1 MAVKVTEHLSLDIVP
16 ISSKKYNIIAIR
28 GKRQDIIFSSD
39 KQITSFTKNNSGRK
53 VLSYLD
59 KKIRHDDILDL
70 MRKDESSLGLS
81 SDEYKSEYIE
91 RVLSELEILRS
102 DVTGNYRQ
110 TKTQANDEQL
120 EIDEIKQLIQM
131 GRKYPPLYQQFSKR
145 CIELGFT
152 PLEFVTKICD
162 GLGVGL
168 TIEVLRAFFGF
179 LQTYL
184 GYKGTNVIA
193 VGSQASGKALAL
205 DTKLITPKGYTTIS
219 DVQIGDELF
228 DEKGNVCQVI
238 AKSPIWE
245 DTDCYRITFDN
256 NDTIVASGNHI
267 WNVTD
272 LKARSNKQ
280 KPFEIKTSEMFER
293 GVWNDNGGSRT
304 WEFKIDNACPL
315 KLEDKEL
322 PIDPYILGCWLGD
335 GDSANACICNE
346 DEEVI
351 DYFKKKYELTDL
363 NKNDKN
369 IHFYVK
375 GDFHKKLRENNLL
388 NNKHIPLIYL
398 RGSYVQR
405 LRLLQG
411 LMDTDGTISKSG
423 KCTITQKN
431 YELTLNIRELL
442 LSLGI
447 KCNITETQKYA
458 TNTESKTKRTYYNIH
473 FTTAIQVFSIKRKR
487 KRLHIDVQ
495 PNVRKRIITNIE
507 KIAPVPTQCIQV
519 NSESSMFLCGDYIPT
534 HNSHIIETALK
545 FIPQERVHYG
555 AKSVAYFFR
564 KYNHQDLTGH
574 IFYIGDLGGSN
585 SDQNTIDM
593 RDLLKQLSTDGYIER
608 GVVDN
613 SNENVTEEQW
623 VKGYP
628 CLAYTTAHEDIINE
642 QEKSRSIIITP
653 PFVDPMDLVTFK
665 SIMNN
670 QGSYASEIRQVELDT
685 ESVQGLVHF
694 LANEKTDVD
703 MFDLYMYDIV
713 EYIGTID
720 DFNRK
725 VDEFNSILKLS
736 CTLNKGKCV
745 YHEEYGKK
753 HPLLLA
759 SKQDVRT
766 ALTIFDNNNNLLP
779 NEVKLINGI
788 FKEFD
793 VYNVGNSKST
803 ANYEETV
810 KFNVGTLEGS
820 KDVDWLSENTD
831 EHQYFFTTRYL
842 KSEYGSRRW
851 YSTNR
856 NDIEQKIRKLYDN
869 NYLICIGEDNKAPVY
884 AINGHLYDGSKV
896 NRIEPNFSR
905 DNLEKGK
912 DLLLKNYRG
921 IEDELQDFIDEN
933 RKITKKSELFFETLM
948 KSKPI
953 YNLGWL
959 Q

>member
-1 MAVKVTEHLSLDIVP
+1 MAVKVTEHLSMDIVP
-16 ISSKKYNIIAIR
+16 TSAKKYNILTIR
-28 GKRQDIIFSSD
+28 GKRKDILFSSD
-39 KQITSFTKNNSGRK
+39 KQITNFTKQNSGKK
-53 VLSYLD
+53 VIQYLE
-59 KKIRHDDILDL
+59 KKIRHDDILEL
-70 MRKDESSLGLS
+70 MRQDDSSLGMS
-81 SDEYKSEYIE
+81 ADEYKVEYIE
-91 RVLSELEILRS
+91 RILSDLETLRS
-102 DVTGNYRQ
+102 NVCGNFQ
-110 TKTQANDEQL
+110 EAKQIANDEQL

-145 CIELGFT
+145 CSELGFT
-152 PLEFVTKICD
+152 PLEFITKITD
-162 GLGVGL
+162 GLGIGL
-168 TIEVLRAFFGF
+168 GIEVLRAFFGF
-179 LQTYL
+179 LQTYM

-193 VGSQASGKALAL
+193 VGSQASGK
-205 DTKLITPKGYTTIS
+205 S
-219 DVQIGDELF
+219 F
-228 DEKGNVCQVI
+228 
-238 AKSPIWE
+238 
-245 DTDCYRITFDN
+245 
-256 NDTIVASGNHI
+256 
-267 WNVTD
+267 
-272 LKARSNKQ
+272 
-280 KPFEIKTSEMFER
+280 
-293 GVWNDNGGSRT
+293 
-304 WEFKIDNACPL
+304 
-315 KLEDKEL
+315 
-322 PIDPYILGCWLGD
+322 
-335 GDSANACICNE
+335 
-346 DEEVI
+346 
-351 DYFKKKYELTDL
+351 
-363 NKNDKN
+363 
-369 IHFYVK
+369 
-375 GDFHKKLRENNLL
+375 
-388 NNKHIPLIYL
+388 
-398 RGSYVQR
+398 
-405 LRLLQG
+405 
-411 LMDTDGTISKSG
+411 
-423 KCTITQKN
+423 
-431 YELTLNIRELL
+431 
-442 LSLGI
+442 
-447 KCNITETQKYA
+447 
-458 TNTESKTKRTYYNIH
+458 
-473 FTTAIQVFSIKRKR
+473 
-487 KRLHIDVQ
+487 
-495 PNVRKRIITNIE
+495 
-507 KIAPVPTQCIQV
+507 
-519 NSESSMFLCGDYIPT
+519 
-534 HNSHIIETALK
+534 IIESALR

-555 AKSVAYFFR
+555 VKSVAYFFR
-564 KYNHQDLTGH
+564 KYNHMDLTGH
-574 IFYIGDLGGSN
+574 IFMIGDLGGEKDN
-585 SDQNTIDM
+585 EETIRM

-613 SNENVTEEQW
+613 SNENVAEEQW

-628 CLAYTTAHEDIINE
+628 CLAYTTANEKIINE

-653 PFVDPMDLVTFK
+653 PFVDPVDIMTFK
-665 SIMNN
+665 AIMEN
-670 QGSYASEIRQVELDT
+670 QGSYADEIEQVNRDV

-694 LANEKTDVD
+694 LASEKTGVD
-703 MFDLYMYDIV
+703 IFNIYLYDIV

-745 YHEEYGKK
+745 YHREYDGEEY
-753 HPLLLA
+753 PLLLA

-766 ALTIFDNNNNLLP
+766 ALTIFDSNNNLLP
-779 NEVKLINGI
+779 NEVRLINGI

>member
-39 KQITSFTKNNSGRK
+39 KQITSFSKANSGRK
-53 VLSYLD
+53 ILVYLE
-59 KKIRHDDILDL
+59 KKIRHDDILEL
-70 MRKDESSLGLS
+70 MRQDESSLGMS

-145 CIELGFT
+145 CSELGFT
-152 PLEFVTKICD
+152 PLEFITKITD
-162 GLGVGL
+162 GLGIGL
-168 TIEVLRAFFGF
+168 GIEVLRAFFGF
-179 LQTYL
+179 LQTYM

-193 VGSQASGKALAL
+193 VGSQASGK
-205 DTKLITPKGYTTIS
+205 S
-219 DVQIGDELF
+219 F
-228 DEKGNVCQVI
+228 
-238 AKSPIWE
+238 
-245 DTDCYRITFDN
+245 
-256 NDTIVASGNHI
+256 
-267 WNVTD
+267 
-272 LKARSNKQ
+272 
-280 KPFEIKTSEMFER
+280 
-293 GVWNDNGGSRT
+293 
-304 WEFKIDNACPL
+304 
-315 KLEDKEL
+315 
-322 PIDPYILGCWLGD
+322 
-335 GDSANACICNE
+335 
-346 DEEVI
+346 
-351 DYFKKKYELTDL
+351 
-363 NKNDKN
+363 
-369 IHFYVK
+369 
-375 GDFHKKLRENNLL
+375 
-388 NNKHIPLIYL
+388 
-398 RGSYVQR
+398 
-405 LRLLQG
+405 
-411 LMDTDGTISKSG
+411 
-423 KCTITQKN
+423 
-431 YELTLNIRELL
+431 
-442 LSLGI
+442 
-447 KCNITETQKYA
+447 
-458 TNTESKTKRTYYNIH
+458 
-473 FTTAIQVFSIKRKR
+473 
-487 KRLHIDVQ
+487 
-495 PNVRKRIITNIE
+495 
-507 KIAPVPTQCIQV
+507 
-519 NSESSMFLCGDYIPT
+519 
-534 HNSHIIETALK
+534 IIESALR

-555 AKSVAYFFR
+555 VKSVAYFFR
-564 KYNHQDLTGH
+564 KYNHMDLTGH
-574 IFYIGDLGGSN
+574 IFMIGDLGGEKDN
-585 SDQNTIDM
+585 EETIRM

-613 SNENVTEEQW
+613 SNENVAEEQW

-628 CLAYTTAHEDIINE
+628 CLAYTTANEKIINE

-653 PFVDPMDLVTFK
+653 PFVDPVDIMTFK
-665 SIMNN
+665 AIMEN
-670 QGSYASEIRQVELDT
+670 QGSYADEIEQVNRDV

-694 LANEKTDVD
+694 LASEKTGVD
-703 MFDLYMYDIV
+703 IFNIYLYDIV

-745 YHEEYGKK
+745 YHREYDGEEY
-753 HPLLLA
+753 PLLLA

-766 ALTIFDNNNNLLP
+766 ALTIFDSNNNLLP
-779 NEVKLINGI
+779 NEVRLINGI

>member
-1 MAVKVTEHLSLDIVP
+1 MAVKVTEHLQMDIVP
-16 ISSKKYNIIAIR
+16 TSAKKYNIITIR
-28 GKRQDIIFSSD
+28 GKRKDILFSSD
-39 KQITSFTKNNSGRK
+39 KQITSFSKQNSGKK
-53 VLSYLD
+53 VIQYLE
-59 KKIRHDDILDL
+59 KKIRHDDILEL
-70 MRKDESSLGLS
+70 MRQDDSSLGMS

-145 CIELGFT
+145 CSELGFT
-152 PLEFVTKICD
+152 PLEFITKITD
-162 GLGVGL
+162 GLGIGL
-168 TIEVLRAFFGF
+168 GIEVLRAFFGF
-179 LQTYL
+179 LQTYM

-193 VGSQASGKALAL
+193 VGSQASGK
-205 DTKLITPKGYTTIS
+205 S
-219 DVQIGDELF
+219 F
-228 DEKGNVCQVI
+228 
-238 AKSPIWE
+238 
-245 DTDCYRITFDN
+245 
-256 NDTIVASGNHI
+256 
-267 WNVTD
+267 
-272 LKARSNKQ
+272 
-280 KPFEIKTSEMFER
+280 
-293 GVWNDNGGSRT
+293 
-304 WEFKIDNACPL
+304 
-315 KLEDKEL
+315 
-322 PIDPYILGCWLGD
+322 
-335 GDSANACICNE
+335 
-346 DEEVI
+346 
-351 DYFKKKYELTDL
+351 
-363 NKNDKN
+363 
-369 IHFYVK
+369 
-375 GDFHKKLRENNLL
+375 
-388 NNKHIPLIYL
+388 
-398 RGSYVQR
+398 
-405 LRLLQG
+405 
-411 LMDTDGTISKSG
+411 
-423 KCTITQKN
+423 
-431 YELTLNIRELL
+431 
-442 LSLGI
+442 
-447 KCNITETQKYA
+447 
-458 TNTESKTKRTYYNIH
+458 
-473 FTTAIQVFSIKRKR
+473 
-487 KRLHIDVQ
+487 
-495 PNVRKRIITNIE
+495 
-507 KIAPVPTQCIQV
+507 
-519 NSESSMFLCGDYIPT
+519 
-534 HNSHIIETALK
+534 IIESALR

-555 AKSVAYFFR
+555 VKSVAYFFR
-564 KYNHQDLTGH
+564 KYNHMDLTGH
-574 IFYIGDLGGSN
+574 IFMIGDLGGEKDN
-585 SDQNTIDM
+585 EETIRM

-628 CLAYTTAHEDIINE
+628 CLAYTTANEKIINE

-653 PFVDPMDLVTFK
+653 PFVDPVDIMTFK
-665 SIMNN
+665 AIMEN
-670 QGSYASEIRQVELDT
+670 QGSYADEIEQVNRDV

-694 LANEKTDVD
+694 LASEKTGVD
-703 MFDLYMYDIV
+703 IFNIYLYDIV

-745 YHEEYGKK
+745 YHREYDGEEY
-753 HPLLLA
+753 PLLLA

-766 ALTIFDNNNNLLP
+766 ALTIFDSNNNLLP
-779 NEVKLINGI
+779 NEVRLINGI

-884 AINGHLYDGSKV
+884 GINGHLYDGSKV

>member
-1 MAVKVTEHLSLDIVP
+1 MAVKVTEHLQMDIVP
-16 ISSKKYNIIAIR
+16 TSAKKYNIITIR
-28 GKRQDIIFSSD
+28 GKRKDILFSSD
-39 KQITSFTKNNSGRK
+39 KQITSFSKQNSGKK
-53 VLSYLD
+53 VIQYLE
-59 KKIRHDDILDL
+59 KKIRHDDILEL
-70 MRKDESSLGLS
+70 MRQDESSLGMS
-81 SDEYKSEYIE
+81 SDEYKVEYIE
-91 RVLSELEILRS
+91 RILSDLETLRS
-102 DVTGNYRQ
+102 NVCGNFQ
-110 TKTQANDEQL
+110 EAKQIANDEQL

-145 CIELGFT
+145 CSELGFT
-152 PLEFVTKICD
+152 PLEFITKITD
-162 GLGVGL
+162 GLGIGL
-168 TIEVLRAFFGF
+168 GIEVLRAFFGF
-179 LQTYL
+179 LQTYM

-193 VGSQASGKALAL
+193 VGSQASGK
-205 DTKLITPKGYTTIS
+205 S
-219 DVQIGDELF
+219 F
-228 DEKGNVCQVI
+228 
-238 AKSPIWE
+238 
-245 DTDCYRITFDN
+245 
-256 NDTIVASGNHI
+256 
-267 WNVTD
+267 
-272 LKARSNKQ
+272 
-280 KPFEIKTSEMFER
+280 
-293 GVWNDNGGSRT
+293 
-304 WEFKIDNACPL
+304 
-315 KLEDKEL
+315 
-322 PIDPYILGCWLGD
+322 
-335 GDSANACICNE
+335 
-346 DEEVI
+346 
-351 DYFKKKYELTDL
+351 
-363 NKNDKN
+363 
-369 IHFYVK
+369 
-375 GDFHKKLRENNLL
+375 
-388 NNKHIPLIYL
+388 
-398 RGSYVQR
+398 
-405 LRLLQG
+405 
-411 LMDTDGTISKSG
+411 
-423 KCTITQKN
+423 
-431 YELTLNIRELL
+431 
-442 LSLGI
+442 
-447 KCNITETQKYA
+447 
-458 TNTESKTKRTYYNIH
+458 
-473 FTTAIQVFSIKRKR
+473 
-487 KRLHIDVQ
+487 
-495 PNVRKRIITNIE
+495 
-507 KIAPVPTQCIQV
+507 
-519 NSESSMFLCGDYIPT
+519 
-534 HNSHIIETALK
+534 IIESALR

-555 AKSVAYFFR
+555 VKSVAYFFR
-564 KYNHQDLTGH
+564 KYNHMDLTGH
-574 IFYIGDLGGSN
+574 IFMIGDLGGEKDN
-585 SDQNTIDM
+585 EETIRM

-628 CLAYTTAHEDIINE
+628 CLAYTTANEKIINE

-653 PFVDPMDLVTFK
+653 PFVDPVDIMTFK
-665 SIMNN
+665 AIMEN
-670 QGSYASEIRQVELDT
+670 QGSYADEIEQVNRDV

-694 LANEKTDVD
+694 LASEKTGVD
-703 MFDLYMYDIV
+703 IFNIYLYDIV

-745 YHEEYGKK
+745 YHREYDGEEY
-753 HPLLLA
+753 PLLLA

-766 ALTIFDNNNNLLP
+766 ALTIFDSNNNLLP
-779 NEVKLINGI
+779 NEVRLINGI

-884 AINGHLYDGSKV
+884 GINGHLYDGSKV

>member
-1 MAVKVTEHLSLDIVP
+1 MAVKVTEHLSMDIVP
-16 ISSKKYNIIAIR
+16 TSAKKYNILTIR
-28 GKRQDIIFSSD
+28 GKRKDILFSSD
-39 KQITSFTKNNSGRK
+39 KQITNFTKQNSGKK
-53 VLSYLD
+53 VIQYLE
-59 KKIRHDDILDL
+59 KKIRHDDILEL
-70 MRKDESSLGLS
+70 MRQDDSSLGMS
-81 SDEYKSEYIE
+81 ADEYKVEYIE
-91 RVLSELEILRS
+91 RILSDLETLRS
-102 DVTGNYRQ
+102 NVCGNFQ
-110 TKTQANDEQL
+110 EAKQIANDEQL

-145 CIELGFT
+145 CSELGFT
-152 PLEFVTKICD
+152 PLEFITKITD
-162 GLGVGL
+162 GLGIGL
-168 TIEVLRAFFGF
+168 GIEVLRAFFGF
-179 LQTYL
+179 LQTYM

-193 VGSQASGKALAL
+193 VGSQASGK
-205 DTKLITPKGYTTIS
+205 S
-219 DVQIGDELF
+219 F
-228 DEKGNVCQVI
+228 
-238 AKSPIWE
+238 
-245 DTDCYRITFDN
+245 
-256 NDTIVASGNHI
+256 
-267 WNVTD
+267 
-272 LKARSNKQ
+272 
-280 KPFEIKTSEMFER
+280 
-293 GVWNDNGGSRT
+293 
-304 WEFKIDNACPL
+304 
-315 KLEDKEL
+315 
-322 PIDPYILGCWLGD
+322 
-335 GDSANACICNE
+335 
-346 DEEVI
+346 
-351 DYFKKKYELTDL
+351 
-363 NKNDKN
+363 
-369 IHFYVK
+369 
-375 GDFHKKLRENNLL
+375 
-388 NNKHIPLIYL
+388 
-398 RGSYVQR
+398 
-405 LRLLQG
+405 
-411 LMDTDGTISKSG
+411 
-423 KCTITQKN
+423 
-431 YELTLNIRELL
+431 
-442 LSLGI
+442 
-447 KCNITETQKYA
+447 
-458 TNTESKTKRTYYNIH
+458 
-473 FTTAIQVFSIKRKR
+473 
-487 KRLHIDVQ
+487 
-495 PNVRKRIITNIE
+495 
-507 KIAPVPTQCIQV
+507 
-519 NSESSMFLCGDYIPT
+519 
-534 HNSHIIETALK
+534 IIESALR

-555 AKSVAYFFR
+555 VKSVAYFFR
-564 KYNHQDLTGH
+564 KYNHMDLTGH
-574 IFYIGDLGGSN
+574 IFMIGDLGGEKDN
-585 SDQNTIDM
+585 EETIRM

-613 SNENVTEEQW
+613 SNENVAEEQW

-628 CLAYTTAHEDIINE
+628 CLAYTTANEKIINE

-653 PFVDPMDLVTFK
+653 PFVDPVDIMTFK
-665 SIMNN
+665 AIMEN
-670 QGSYASEIRQVELDT
+670 QGSYADEIEQVNRDV

-694 LANEKTDVD
+694 LASEKTGVD
-703 MFDLYMYDIV
+703 IFNIYLYDIV

-745 YHEEYGKK
+745 YHREYDGEEY
-753 HPLLLA
+753 PLLLA

-766 ALTIFDNNNNLLP
+766 ALTIFDSNNNLLP
-779 NEVKLINGI
+779 NEVRLINGI

-884 AINGHLYDGSKV
+884 AINGHLYNGSKV

>member
-1 MAVKVTEHLSLDIVP
+1 MAVKVTEHLSMDIVP
-16 ISSKKYNIIAIR
+16 TSAKKYNIVTIR
-28 GKRQDIIFSSD
+28 GKRKDILFSSD
-39 KQITSFTKNNSGRK
+39 KQITNFTKQNSGKK
-53 VLSYLD
+53 VIQYLE
-59 KKIRHDDILDL
+59 KKIRHDDILEL
-70 MRKDESSLGLS
+70 MRQDESSLGMS
-81 SDEYKSEYIE
+81 SDEYKVEYIE
-91 RVLSELEILRS
+91 RILSDLETLRS
-102 DVTGNYRQ
+102 NVCGNFQ
-110 TKTQANDEQL
+110 EAKQIANDEQL

-145 CIELGFT
+145 CSELGFT
-152 PLEFVTKICD
+152 PLEFITKITD
-162 GLGVGL
+162 GLGIGL
-168 TIEVLRAFFGF
+168 GIEVLRAFFGF
-179 LQTYL
+179 LQTYM

-193 VGSQASGKALAL
+193 VGSQASGK
-205 DTKLITPKGYTTIS
+205 S
-219 DVQIGDELF
+219 F
-228 DEKGNVCQVI
+228 
-238 AKSPIWE
+238 
-245 DTDCYRITFDN
+245 
-256 NDTIVASGNHI
+256 
-267 WNVTD
+267 
-272 LKARSNKQ
+272 
-280 KPFEIKTSEMFER
+280 
-293 GVWNDNGGSRT
+293 
-304 WEFKIDNACPL
+304 
-315 KLEDKEL
+315 
-322 PIDPYILGCWLGD
+322 
-335 GDSANACICNE
+335 
-346 DEEVI
+346 
-351 DYFKKKYELTDL
+351 
-363 NKNDKN
+363 
-369 IHFYVK
+369 
-375 GDFHKKLRENNLL
+375 
-388 NNKHIPLIYL
+388 
-398 RGSYVQR
+398 
-405 LRLLQG
+405 
-411 LMDTDGTISKSG
+411 
-423 KCTITQKN
+423 
-431 YELTLNIRELL
+431 
-442 LSLGI
+442 
-447 KCNITETQKYA
+447 
-458 TNTESKTKRTYYNIH
+458 
-473 FTTAIQVFSIKRKR
+473 
-487 KRLHIDVQ
+487 
-495 PNVRKRIITNIE
+495 
-507 KIAPVPTQCIQV
+507 
-519 NSESSMFLCGDYIPT
+519 
-534 HNSHIIETALK
+534 IIESALR

-555 AKSVAYFFR
+555 VKSVAYFFR
-564 KYNHQDLTGH
+564 KYNHMDLTGH
-574 IFYIGDLGGSN
+574 IFMIGDLGGEKDN
-585 SDQNTIDM
+585 EETIRM

-628 CLAYTTAHEDIINE
+628 CLAYTTANEKIINE

-653 PFVDPMDLVTFK
+653 PFVDPVDIMTFK
-665 SIMNN
+665 AIMEN
-670 QGSYASEIRQVELDT
+670 QGSYADEIEQVNRDV

-694 LANEKTDVD
+694 LASEKTGVD
-703 MFDLYMYDIV
+703 IFNIYLYDIV

-745 YHEEYGKK
+745 YHREYDGEEY
-753 HPLLLA
+753 PLLLA

-766 ALTIFDNNNNLLP
+766 ALTIFDSNNNLLP
-779 NEVKLINGI
+779 NEVRLINGI

>member
-1 MAVKVTEHLSLDIVP
+1 MAVKVTEHLSMDIVP
-16 ISSKKYNIIAIR
+16 TSAKKYNILTIR
-28 GKRQDIIFSSD
+28 GKRKDILFSSD
-39 KQITSFTKNNSGRK
+39 KQITSFSKANSGGK
-53 VLSYLD
+53 VLKYLE
-59 KKIRHDDILDL
+59 KKIRHDDVIEL
-70 MRKDESSLGLS
+70 MRNDESALGLS
-81 SDEYKSEYIE
+81 ADEYKAEYIE
-91 RVLSELEILRS
+91 RILSDLETLRS
-102 DVTGNYRQ
+102 NVCGNFQ
-110 TKTQANDEQL
+110 EAKQIANDEQL

-145 CIELGFT
+145 CSELGFT
-152 PLEFVTKICD
+152 PLEFITKITD
-162 GLGVGL
+162 GLGIGL
-168 TIEVLRAFFGF
+168 GIEVLRAFFGF
-179 LQTYL
+179 LQTYM

-193 VGSQASGKALAL
+193 VGSQASGK
-205 DTKLITPKGYTTIS
+205 S
-219 DVQIGDELF
+219 F
-228 DEKGNVCQVI
+228 
-238 AKSPIWE
+238 
-245 DTDCYRITFDN
+245 
-256 NDTIVASGNHI
+256 
-267 WNVTD
+267 
-272 LKARSNKQ
+272 
-280 KPFEIKTSEMFER
+280 
-293 GVWNDNGGSRT
+293 
-304 WEFKIDNACPL
+304 
-315 KLEDKEL
+315 
-322 PIDPYILGCWLGD
+322 
-335 GDSANACICNE
+335 
-346 DEEVI
+346 
-351 DYFKKKYELTDL
+351 
-363 NKNDKN
+363 
-369 IHFYVK
+369 
-375 GDFHKKLRENNLL
+375 
-388 NNKHIPLIYL
+388 
-398 RGSYVQR
+398 
-405 LRLLQG
+405 
-411 LMDTDGTISKSG
+411 
-423 KCTITQKN
+423 
-431 YELTLNIRELL
+431 
-442 LSLGI
+442 
-447 KCNITETQKYA
+447 
-458 TNTESKTKRTYYNIH
+458 
-473 FTTAIQVFSIKRKR
+473 
-487 KRLHIDVQ
+487 
-495 PNVRKRIITNIE
+495 
-507 KIAPVPTQCIQV
+507 
-519 NSESSMFLCGDYIPT
+519 
-534 HNSHIIETALK
+534 IIESALR

-555 AKSVAYFFR
+555 VKSVAYFFR
-564 KYNHQDLTGH
+564 KYNHMDLTGH
-574 IFYIGDLGGSN
+574 IFMIGDLGGEKDN
-585 SDQNTIDM
+585 EETIRM

-613 SNENVTEEQW
+613 SNENVAEEQW

-628 CLAYTTAHEDIINE
+628 CLAYTTANEKIINE

-653 PFVDPMDLVTFK
+653 PFVDPVDIMTFK
-665 SIMNN
+665 AIMEN
-670 QGSYASEIRQVELDT
+670 QGSYADEIEQVNRDV

-694 LANEKTDVD
+694 LASEKTGVD
-703 MFDLYMYDIV
+703 IFNIYLYDIV

-745 YHEEYGKK
+745 YHREYDGEEY
-753 HPLLLA
+753 PLLLA

-766 ALTIFDNNNNLLP
+766 ALTIFDSNNNLLP
-779 NEVKLINGI
+779 NEVRLINGI

>member
-1 MAVKVTEHLSLDIVP
+1 MAVKVTEHLQMDIVP
-16 ISSKKYNIIAIR
+16 TSAKKYNIITIR
-28 GKRQDIIFSSD
+28 GKRKDILFSSD
-39 KQITSFTKNNSGRK
+39 KQITSFSKQNSGKK
-53 VLSYLD
+53 VIQYLE
-59 KKIRHDDILDL
+59 KKIRHDDILEL
-70 MRKDESSLGLS
+70 MRQDESSLGMS

-145 CIELGFT
+145 CSELGFT
-152 PLEFVTKICD
+152 PLEFITKITD
-162 GLGVGL
+162 GLGIGL
-168 TIEVLRAFFGF
+168 GIEVLRAFFGF
-179 LQTYL
+179 LQTYM

-193 VGSQASGKALAL
+193 VGSQASGK
-205 DTKLITPKGYTTIS
+205 S
-219 DVQIGDELF
+219 F
-228 DEKGNVCQVI
+228 
-238 AKSPIWE
+238 
-245 DTDCYRITFDN
+245 
-256 NDTIVASGNHI
+256 
-267 WNVTD
+267 
-272 LKARSNKQ
+272 
-280 KPFEIKTSEMFER
+280 
-293 GVWNDNGGSRT
+293 
-304 WEFKIDNACPL
+304 
-315 KLEDKEL
+315 
-322 PIDPYILGCWLGD
+322 
-335 GDSANACICNE
+335 
-346 DEEVI
+346 
-351 DYFKKKYELTDL
+351 
-363 NKNDKN
+363 
-369 IHFYVK
+369 
-375 GDFHKKLRENNLL
+375 
-388 NNKHIPLIYL
+388 
-398 RGSYVQR
+398 
-405 LRLLQG
+405 
-411 LMDTDGTISKSG
+411 
-423 KCTITQKN
+423 
-431 YELTLNIRELL
+431 
-442 LSLGI
+442 
-447 KCNITETQKYA
+447 
-458 TNTESKTKRTYYNIH
+458 
-473 FTTAIQVFSIKRKR
+473 
-487 KRLHIDVQ
+487 
-495 PNVRKRIITNIE
+495 
-507 KIAPVPTQCIQV
+507 
-519 NSESSMFLCGDYIPT
+519 
-534 HNSHIIETALK
+534 IIESALR

-555 AKSVAYFFR
+555 VKSVAYFFR
-564 KYNHQDLTGH
+564 KYNHMDLTGH
-574 IFYIGDLGGSN
+574 IFMIGDLGGEKDN
-585 SDQNTIDM
+585 EETIRM

-628 CLAYTTAHEDIINE
+628 CLAYTTANEKIINE

-653 PFVDPMDLVTFK
+653 PFVDPVDIMTFK
-665 SIMNN
+665 AIMEN
-670 QGSYASEIRQVELDT
+670 QGSYADEIEQVNRDV

-694 LANEKTDVD
+694 LASEKTGVD
-703 MFDLYMYDIV
+703 IFNIYLYDIV

-745 YHEEYGKK
+745 YHREYDGEEY
-753 HPLLLA
+753 PLLLA

-766 ALTIFDNNNNLLP
+766 ALTIFDSNNNLLP
-779 NEVKLINGI
+779 NEVRLINGI

-884 AINGHLYDGSKV
+884 GINGHLYDGSKV

>member
-1 MAVKVTEHLSLDIVP
+1 MAIEVTKNLSLDIIP
-16 ISSKKYNIIAIR
+16 TSAKKYNIIAIR

-39 KQITSFTKNNSGRK
+39 KQVTSFSKANSGRK
-53 VLSYLD
+53 ILVYLE
-59 KKIRHDDILDL
+59 KKIRHDDILEL
-70 MRKDESSLGLS
+70 MRQDDSSLGMS
-81 SDEYKSEYIE
+81 ADEYKVEYIE
-91 RVLSELEILRS
+91 RILSDLEILRS

-145 CIELGFT
+145 CSELGFT
-152 PLEFVTKICD
+152 PLEFITKITD
-162 GLGVGL
+162 GLGIGL
-168 TIEVLRAFFGF
+168 GIEVLRAFFGF
-179 LQTYL
+179 LQTYM

-193 VGSQASGKALAL
+193 VGSQASGK
-205 DTKLITPKGYTTIS
+205 S
-219 DVQIGDELF
+219 F
-228 DEKGNVCQVI
+228 
-238 AKSPIWE
+238 
-245 DTDCYRITFDN
+245 
-256 NDTIVASGNHI
+256 
-267 WNVTD
+267 
-272 LKARSNKQ
+272 
-280 KPFEIKTSEMFER
+280 
-293 GVWNDNGGSRT
+293 
-304 WEFKIDNACPL
+304 
-315 KLEDKEL
+315 
-322 PIDPYILGCWLGD
+322 
-335 GDSANACICNE
+335 
-346 DEEVI
+346 
-351 DYFKKKYELTDL
+351 
-363 NKNDKN
+363 
-369 IHFYVK
+369 
-375 GDFHKKLRENNLL
+375 
-388 NNKHIPLIYL
+388 
-398 RGSYVQR
+398 
-405 LRLLQG
+405 
-411 LMDTDGTISKSG
+411 
-423 KCTITQKN
+423 
-431 YELTLNIRELL
+431 
-442 LSLGI
+442 
-447 KCNITETQKYA
+447 
-458 TNTESKTKRTYYNIH
+458 
-473 FTTAIQVFSIKRKR
+473 
-487 KRLHIDVQ
+487 
-495 PNVRKRIITNIE
+495 
-507 KIAPVPTQCIQV
+507 
-519 NSESSMFLCGDYIPT
+519 
-534 HNSHIIETALK
+534 IIESALR

-555 AKSVAYFFR
+555 VKSVAYFFR
-564 KYNHQDLTGH
+564 KYNHMDLTGH
-574 IFYIGDLGGSN
+574 IFMIGDLGGEKDN
-585 SDQNTIDM
+585 EETIRM

-628 CLAYTTAHEDIINE
+628 CLAYTTANEKIINE

-653 PFVDPMDLVTFK
+653 PFVDPVDIMTFK
-665 SIMNN
+665 AIMEN
-670 QGSYASEIRQVELDT
+670 QGSYADEIEQVNRDV

-694 LANEKTDVD
+694 LASEKTGVD
-703 MFDLYMYDIV
+703 IFNIYLYDIV

-745 YHEEYGKK
+745 YHREYDGEEY
-753 HPLLLA
+753 PLLLA

-766 ALTIFDNNNNLLP
+766 ALTIFDSNNNLLP
-779 NEVKLINGI
+779 NEVRLINGI

-948 KSKPI
+948 KSEPI

>member
-1 MAVKVTEHLSLDIVP
+1 MVVEVTKNLSLDIIP
-16 ISSKKYNIIAIR
+16 ISEKKYNIIAIR
-28 GKRQDIIFSSD
+28 GKRQDILFSSD

-145 CIELGFT
+145 CSELGFT
-152 PLEFVTKICD
+152 PLEFITKITD
-162 GLGVGL
+162 GLGIGL
-168 TIEVLRAFFGF
+168 GIEVLRAFFGF
-179 LQTYL
+179 LQTYM

-193 VGSQASGKALAL
+193 VGSQASGK
-205 DTKLITPKGYTTIS
+205 S
-219 DVQIGDELF
+219 F
-228 DEKGNVCQVI
+228 
-238 AKSPIWE
+238 
-245 DTDCYRITFDN
+245 
-256 NDTIVASGNHI
+256 
-267 WNVTD
+267 
-272 LKARSNKQ
+272 
-280 KPFEIKTSEMFER
+280 
-293 GVWNDNGGSRT
+293 
-304 WEFKIDNACPL
+304 
-315 KLEDKEL
+315 
-322 PIDPYILGCWLGD
+322 
-335 GDSANACICNE
+335 
-346 DEEVI
+346 
-351 DYFKKKYELTDL
+351 
-363 NKNDKN
+363 
-369 IHFYVK
+369 
-375 GDFHKKLRENNLL
+375 
-388 NNKHIPLIYL
+388 
-398 RGSYVQR
+398 
-405 LRLLQG
+405 
-411 LMDTDGTISKSG
+411 
-423 KCTITQKN
+423 
-431 YELTLNIRELL
+431 
-442 LSLGI
+442 
-447 KCNITETQKYA
+447 
-458 TNTESKTKRTYYNIH
+458 
-473 FTTAIQVFSIKRKR
+473 
-487 KRLHIDVQ
+487 
-495 PNVRKRIITNIE
+495 
-507 KIAPVPTQCIQV
+507 
-519 NSESSMFLCGDYIPT
+519 
-534 HNSHIIETALK
+534 IIESALR

-555 AKSVAYFFR
+555 VKSVAYFFR
-564 KYNHQDLTGH
+564 KYNHMDLTGH
-574 IFYIGDLGGSN
+574 IFMIGDLGGEKDN
-585 SDQNTIDM
+585 EETIRM

-613 SNENVTEEQW
+613 SNENVAEEQW

-628 CLAYTTAHEDIINE
+628 CLAYTTANEKIINE

-653 PFVDPMDLVTFK
+653 PFVDPVDIMTFK
-665 SIMNN
+665 AIMEN
-670 QGSYASEIRQVELDT
+670 QGSYADEIEQVNRDV

-694 LANEKTDVD
+694 LASEKTGVD
-703 MFDLYMYDIV
+703 IFNIYLYDIV

-745 YHEEYGKK
+745 YHREYDGEEY
-753 HPLLLA
+753 PLLLA

-766 ALTIFDNNNNLLP
+766 ALTIFDSNNNLLP
-779 NEVKLINGI
+779 NEVRLINGI

>member
-1 MAVKVTEHLSLDIVP
+1 MAVKVTEHLSMDIVP
-16 ISSKKYNIIAIR
+16 TSAKKYNIVTIR
-28 GKRQDIIFSSD
+28 GKRKDILFSSD
-39 KQITSFTKNNSGRK
+39 KQITNFTKQNSGKK
-53 VLSYLD
+53 VIQYLE
-59 KKIRHDDILDL
+59 KKIRHDDILEL
-70 MRKDESSLGLS
+70 MRQDESSLGMS
-81 SDEYKSEYIE
+81 SDEYKVEYIE
-91 RVLSELEILRS
+91 RILSDLETLRS
-102 DVTGNYRQ
+102 NVCGNFQ
-110 TKTQANDEQL
+110 EAKQIANDEQL

-145 CIELGFT
+145 CSELGFT
-152 PLEFVTKICD
+152 PLEFITKITD
-162 GLGVGL
+162 GLGIGL
-168 TIEVLRAFFGF
+168 GIEVLRAFFGF
-179 LQTYL
+179 LQTYM

-193 VGSQASGKALAL
+193 VGSQASGK
-205 DTKLITPKGYTTIS
+205 S
-219 DVQIGDELF
+219 F
-228 DEKGNVCQVI
+228 
-238 AKSPIWE
+238 
-245 DTDCYRITFDN
+245 
-256 NDTIVASGNHI
+256 
-267 WNVTD
+267 
-272 LKARSNKQ
+272 
-280 KPFEIKTSEMFER
+280 
-293 GVWNDNGGSRT
+293 
-304 WEFKIDNACPL
+304 
-315 KLEDKEL
+315 
-322 PIDPYILGCWLGD
+322 
-335 GDSANACICNE
+335 
-346 DEEVI
+346 
-351 DYFKKKYELTDL
+351 
-363 NKNDKN
+363 
-369 IHFYVK
+369 
-375 GDFHKKLRENNLL
+375 
-388 NNKHIPLIYL
+388 
-398 RGSYVQR
+398 
-405 LRLLQG
+405 
-411 LMDTDGTISKSG
+411 
-423 KCTITQKN
+423 
-431 YELTLNIRELL
+431 
-442 LSLGI
+442 
-447 KCNITETQKYA
+447 
-458 TNTESKTKRTYYNIH
+458 
-473 FTTAIQVFSIKRKR
+473 
-487 KRLHIDVQ
+487 
-495 PNVRKRIITNIE
+495 
-507 KIAPVPTQCIQV
+507 
-519 NSESSMFLCGDYIPT
+519 
-534 HNSHIIETALK
+534 IIESALR

-555 AKSVAYFFR
+555 VKSVAYFFR
-564 KYNHQDLTGH
+564 KYNHMDLTGH
-574 IFYIGDLGGSN
+574 IFMIGDLGGEKDN
-585 SDQNTIDM
+585 EETIRM

-628 CLAYTTAHEDIINE
+628 CLAYTTANEKIINE

-653 PFVDPMDLVTFK
+653 PFVDPVDIMTFK
-665 SIMNN
+665 AIMEN
-670 QGSYASEIRQVELDT
+670 QGSYADEIEQVNRDV

-694 LANEKTDVD
+694 LASEKTGVD
-703 MFDLYMYDIV
+703 IFNIYLYDIV

-745 YHEEYGKK
+745 YHREYDGEEY
-753 HPLLLA
+753 PLLLA

-766 ALTIFDNNNNLLP
+766 ALTIFDSNNNLLP
-779 NEVKLINGI
+779 NEVRLINGI

-884 AINGHLYDGSKV
+884 GINGHLYDGSKV

>member
-1 MAVKVTEHLSLDIVP
+1 MAVKVTEHLQMDIKP
-16 ISSKKYNIIAIR
+16 TSAKKYDILTIR
-28 GKRQDIIFSSD
+28 GKRTDILFSSD
-39 KQITSFTKNNSGRK
+39 KQITSFSKQNSGKK
-53 VLSYLD
+53 VIQYLE
-59 KKIRHDDILDL
+59 KKIRHDDILEL
-70 MRKDESSLGLS
+70 MRQDESSLGMS
-81 SDEYKSEYIE
+81 SDEYKVEYIE
-91 RVLSELEILRS
+91 RILSDLETLRS
-102 DVTGNYRQ
+102 NVCGNFQ
-110 TKTQANDEQL
+110 EAKQIANDEQL

-152 PLEFVTKICD
+152 PLEFITKICD

-193 VGSQASGKALAL
+193 VGSQASGK
-205 DTKLITPKGYTTIS
+205 
-219 DVQIGDELF
+219 
-228 DEKGNVCQVI
+228 
-238 AKSPIWE
+238 
-245 DTDCYRITFDN
+245 
-256 NDTIVASGNHI
+256 
-267 WNVTD
+267 
-272 LKARSNKQ
+272 
-280 KPFEIKTSEMFER
+280 
-293 GVWNDNGGSRT
+293 
-304 WEFKIDNACPL
+304 
-315 KLEDKEL
+315 
-322 PIDPYILGCWLGD
+322 
-335 GDSANACICNE
+335 
-346 DEEVI
+346 
-351 DYFKKKYELTDL
+351 
-363 NKNDKN
+363 
-369 IHFYVK
+369 
-375 GDFHKKLRENNLL
+375 
-388 NNKHIPLIYL
+388 
-398 RGSYVQR
+398 
-405 LRLLQG
+405 
-411 LMDTDGTISKSG
+411 
-423 KCTITQKN
+423 
-431 YELTLNIRELL
+431 
-442 LSLGI
+442 
-447 KCNITETQKYA
+447 
-458 TNTESKTKRTYYNIH
+458 
-473 FTTAIQVFSIKRKR
+473 
-487 KRLHIDVQ
+487 
-495 PNVRKRIITNIE
+495 
-507 KIAPVPTQCIQV
+507 
-519 NSESSMFLCGDYIPT
+519 
-534 HNSHIIETALK
+534 SHILETALK

-653 PFVDPMDLVTFK
+653 PYVDPMDLVTFK

-670 QGSYASEIRQVELDT
+670 QGSYANEIRQVERDT
-685 ESVQGLVHF
+685 DSVQGLVHF

-720 DFNRK
+720 DFNRM
-725 VDEFNSILKLS
+725 
-736 CTLNKGKCV
+736 
-745 YHEEYGKK
+745 
-753 HPLLLA
+753 
-759 SKQDVRT
+759 
-766 ALTIFDNNNNLLP
+766 TIFDNNNNLLP

-788 FKEFD
+788 FSNFD

-842 KSEYGSRRW
+842 KSECGSRSW
-851 YSTNR
+851 YRTNR

-948 KSKPI
+948 KSKSI

-959 Q
+959 D

>member
-1 MAVKVTEHLSLDIVP
+1 MAVKVTEHLSMDIVP
-16 ISSKKYNIIAIR
+16 TSAKKYNIVTIR
-28 GKRQDIIFSSD
+28 GKRKDILFSSD
-39 KQITSFTKNNSGRK
+39 KQITNFTKQNSGKK
-53 VLSYLD
+53 VIQYLE
-59 KKIRHDDILDL
+59 KKIRHDDILEL
-70 MRKDESSLGLS
+70 MRQDDSSLGMS
-81 SDEYKSEYIE
+81 ADEYKVEYIE
-91 RVLSELEILRS
+91 RILSDLETLRS
-102 DVTGNYRQ
+102 NVCGNFQ
-110 TKTQANDEQL
+110 EAKQIANDEQL

-145 CIELGFT
+145 CSELGFT
-152 PLEFVTKICD
+152 PLEFITKITD
-162 GLGVGL
+162 GLGIGL
-168 TIEVLRAFFGF
+168 GIEVLRAFFGF
-179 LQTYL
+179 LQTYM

-193 VGSQASGKALAL
+193 VGSQASGK
-205 DTKLITPKGYTTIS
+205 S
-219 DVQIGDELF
+219 F
-228 DEKGNVCQVI
+228 
-238 AKSPIWE
+238 
-245 DTDCYRITFDN
+245 
-256 NDTIVASGNHI
+256 
-267 WNVTD
+267 
-272 LKARSNKQ
+272 
-280 KPFEIKTSEMFER
+280 
-293 GVWNDNGGSRT
+293 
-304 WEFKIDNACPL
+304 
-315 KLEDKEL
+315 
-322 PIDPYILGCWLGD
+322 
-335 GDSANACICNE
+335 
-346 DEEVI
+346 
-351 DYFKKKYELTDL
+351 
-363 NKNDKN
+363 
-369 IHFYVK
+369 
-375 GDFHKKLRENNLL
+375 
-388 NNKHIPLIYL
+388 
-398 RGSYVQR
+398 
-405 LRLLQG
+405 
-411 LMDTDGTISKSG
+411 
-423 KCTITQKN
+423 
-431 YELTLNIRELL
+431 
-442 LSLGI
+442 
-447 KCNITETQKYA
+447 
-458 TNTESKTKRTYYNIH
+458 
-473 FTTAIQVFSIKRKR
+473 
-487 KRLHIDVQ
+487 
-495 PNVRKRIITNIE
+495 
-507 KIAPVPTQCIQV
+507 
-519 NSESSMFLCGDYIPT
+519 
-534 HNSHIIETALK
+534 IIESALR

-555 AKSVAYFFR
+555 VKSVAYFFR
-564 KYNHQDLTGH
+564 KYNHMDLTGH
-574 IFYIGDLGGSN
+574 IFMIGDLGGEKDN
-585 SDQNTIDM
+585 EETIRM

-628 CLAYTTAHEDIINE
+628 CLAYTTANEKIINE

-653 PFVDPMDLVTFK
+653 PFVDPVDIMTFK
-665 SIMNN
+665 AIMEN
-670 QGSYASEIRQVELDT
+670 QGSYADEIEQVNRDV

-694 LANEKTDVD
+694 LASEKTGVD
-703 MFDLYMYDIV
+703 IFNIYLYDIV

-745 YHEEYGKK
+745 YHREYDGEEY
-753 HPLLLA
+753 PLLLA

-766 ALTIFDNNNNLLP
+766 ALTIFDSNNNLLP
-779 NEVKLINGI
+779 NEVRLINGI